1 MNAASEAIRQAEVFT
16 PSASDEPAMSMAV
29 IKSAGDDEPAQLSA
43 EALETKLRAREREL
57 AEARFES
64 EYFDSLLKA
73 KRKEFESLFLAETT
87 QLRAAVFDSAQKSAT
102 LKTET
107 EKIAADLFLQLK
119 REGRMRK
126 TLTDAIQIK
135 EESFIDF
142 SVITAREY
150 VIKHG
155 LTQFLDLNL
164 KEFEKAAPGLKLE
177 FVTQGKTPK
186 VTFSKDMAGAL
197 NLDAQAMRDRL
208 EQRLSQQKLKQLF
221 DSITGADSANAQYEI
236 PPAGI
241 MI

>member
-16 PSASDEPAMSMAV
+16 PSASDEPAMRMAV
-29 IKSAGDDEPAQLSA
+29 VGPAGDDAPAQLSA
-43 EALETKLRAREREL
+43 EALETKLRVREREL

-73 KRKEFESLFLAETT
+73 KRKEFENLFIAETAH
-87 QLRAAVFDSAQKSAT
+87 LRAVVFEAAHKSAT
-102 LKTET
+102 LKAET
-107 EKIAADLFLQLK
+107 EKIAADLFIQLK

-135 EESFIDF
+135 EESFVDF

-197 NLDAQAMRDRL
+197 NLDAQAMRSRL
-208 EQRLSQQKLKQLF
+208 EQKLSQQRLKQLF
-221 DSITGADSANAQYEI
+221 DSVAGAERPKAQGEI
-236 PPAGI
+236 PLVGAVI
-241 MI
+241 